1 MRTDDKTYEYGGIY
15 EDEADEYIDGDEI
28 EVFDYPEDDEDENTL
43 WDDEDTADT
52 DESPERKRKK
62 QKKEIV
68 LADSEDADDELSEK
82 AQRQIAKERRLI
94 DELEADAEEHPIED
108 DEDSAEEQP
117 ERKLLGRE
125 LRAQALAR
133 LEDAA
138 RTQRDFENVVAWW
151 DKLDANRERKERYH
165 EISRS
170 GDDVP
175 LDYGAAKDGLFFP
188 DTLNNVLEKQI
199 RKGDFIDTI
208 FYCPYDIH
216 ELVTEEYMSDILR
229 ELSEDHK
236 FLLFLCALRQYSST
250 RIAAMRGQTD
260 RNIRKVRG
268 TMLKKIQK
276 KLLAA
281 LKEKVDKQQP
291 LSLLEKEFLADNGV
305 NIENPQIS
313 SIMVIYFGIIWVTIH
328 SGGFYDEK
336 PV

>member
-151 DKLDANRERKERYH
+151 DKLDANRERKER
-165 EISRS
+165 
-170 GDDVP
+170 
-175 LDYGAAKDGLFFP
+175 
-188 DTLNNVLEKQI
+188 
-199 RKGDFIDTI
+199 
-208 FYCPYDIH
+208 
-216 ELVTEEYMSDILR
+216 
-229 ELSEDHK
+229 
-236 FLLFLCALRQYSST
+236 
-250 RIAAMRGQTD
+250 
-260 RNIRKVRG
+260 
-268 TMLKKIQK
+268 
-276 KLLAA
+276 
-281 LKEKVDKQQP
+281 
-291 LSLLEKEFLADNGV
+291 
-305 NIENPQIS
+305 
-313 SIMVIYFGIIWVTIH
+313 
-328 SGGFYDEK
+328 
-336 PV
+336 

>member
-1 MRTDDKTYEYGGIY
+1 MRTDDENYEYGGIY
-15 EDEADEYIDGDEI
+15 EDESDEYIDRYEI
-28 EVFDYPEDDEDENTL
+28 EVFDCPE
-43 WDDEDTADT
+43 
-52 DESPERKRKK
+52 
-62 QKKEIV
+62 
-68 LADSEDADDELSEK
+68 DDELSEK

-108 DEDSAEEQP
+108 DEDSTEEQP
-117 ERKLLGRE
+117 ERKLLKRE

-138 RTQRDFENVVAWW
+138 RTPKDLENVIAWW

-165 EISRS
+165 ELSRS
-170 GDDVP
+170 GDDVL

-199 RKGDFIDTI
+199 RKGDFIDAI

-216 ELVTEEYMSDILR
+216 ELVTKEYMSDILR

-250 RIAAMRGQTD
+250 RIAAMRGQTE

-268 TMLKKIQK
+268 TMRKKIQK

-291 LSLLEKEFLADNGV
+291 LTLLEKEFLADNGV
-305 NIENPQIS
+305 DIEKS
-313 SIMVIYFGIIWVTIH
+313 A
-328 SGGFYDEK
+328 D
-336 PV
+336 

>member
-175 LDYGAAKDGLFFP
+175 TRAAARRRKD
-188 DTLNNVLEKQI
+188 
-199 RKGDFIDTI
+199 
-208 FYCPYDIH
+208 
-216 ELVTEEYMSDILR
+216 
-229 ELSEDHK
+229 
-236 FLLFLCALRQYSST
+236 SS
-250 RIAAMRGQTD
+250 A
-260 RNIRKVRG
+260 
-268 TMLKKIQK
+268 
-276 KLLAA
+276 
-281 LKEKVDKQQP
+281 
-291 LSLLEKEFLADNGV
+291 
-305 NIENPQIS
+305 
-313 SIMVIYFGIIWVTIH
+313 
-328 SGGFYDEK
+328 
-336 PV
+336 